1 MIFGV
6 EIMGQKVL
14 VVEDESHIRGF
25 ITVNLSIS
33 NFDVI
38 EASSGE
44 EALKLCKSEKPDL
57 VVLDIMLPGIDGYE
71 VCKRIREDYPD
82 IFIIMLTAKGEDM
95 DKIIGLDLGADDYMV
110 KPFNPME
117 LVSRIRAIFRRT
129 RKIDKNSYSSSIIIN
144 GELKLD
150 KGSYKLYK
158 GEAEIILT
166 HREFSLIKI
175 FMENPEK
182 AFSREEILNFAWGE
196 DFIGEYKTVDV
207 HIRRLREK
215 LEDNPS
221 KPNYIETVWGYGYRM
236 KKVR

>member
-6 EIMGQKVL
+6 EVMGEKIL

-57 VVLDIMLPGIDGYE
+57 VILDIMLPGIDGYE
-71 VCKRIREDYPD
+71 VCRRVREDYPD
-82 IFIIMLTAKGEDM
+82 MFIIILTAKGEDM

-129 RKIDKNSYSSSIIIN
+129 RRIDKNSYSSNIIIN

-150 KGSYKLYK
+150 KASYKLYK
-158 GEAEIILT
+158 REVEIILT

-182 AFSREEILNFAWGE
+182 AFSREKILNSAWGE

-221 KPNYIETVWGYGYRM
+221 KPKYIETVWGYGYRM